1 MVRKRTPAHE
11 TVEQAE
17 AEALDRLPAAGSD
30 ADEVFGNV
38 TLLMHAIDV
47 EGDGF
52 LQSGQPLTVH
62 IAAVLPAFGAD
73 PELADPPGPPMDMA
87 REYGHGLA
95 ITPLQAHTS
104 GRGAGK

>member
-1 MVRKRTPAHE
+1 MKRSSRRTLRPWTGCRPAGG
-11 TVEQAE
+11 
-17 AEALDRLPAAGSD
+17 DP
-30 ADEVFGNV
+30 DEVFGDV
-38 TLLMHAIDV
+38 TLLTHAIYV
-47 EGDGF
+47 EGDAS

-73 PELADPPGPPMDMA
+73 PELADPAGRILMDMA

-104 GRGAGK
+104 GRAAGK